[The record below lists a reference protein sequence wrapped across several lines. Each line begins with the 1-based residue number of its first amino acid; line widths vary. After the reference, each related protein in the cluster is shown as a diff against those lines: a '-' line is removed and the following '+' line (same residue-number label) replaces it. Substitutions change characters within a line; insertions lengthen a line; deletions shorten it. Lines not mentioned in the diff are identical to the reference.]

1 MAILEDRH
9 FGAYMCEVL
18 LNTLKDFNIKYNIK
32 SITRDNA
39 SSNNTLILSFFR
51 AYDLEAIKFQGD
63 IACCAHVLNITT
75 QEIISSII
83 KAEDSIEEL
92 DAIRAIEEEE
102 EEDLEERN
110 IFISP
115 NNT

>member
-1 MAILEDRH
+1 MILNIILKGK
-9 FGAYMCEVL
+9 FYYL
-18 LNTLKDFNIKYNIK
+18 LFKILLLTFY

-39 SSNNTLILSFFR
+39 SSNNTLITSFIK

-63 IACCAHVLNITT
+63 IACCAHVLNIAT

-102 EEDLEERN
+102 DLEEIN
-110 IFISP
+110 PIISKFYIS
-115 NNT
+115 